1 MWLYDCGF
9 RKDVDE
15 LKSGVTQTNV
25 ASRLLLVDVSFESL
39 EKVCF
44 TGSAQRGQ
52 ERVSEAKVQAAV
64 STDGD
69 AGN

>member
-52 ERVSEAKVQAAV
+52 ETHVPS
-64 STDGD
+64 
-69 AGN
+69 